1 MKTKPVISVVIPCH
15 NSEQTIEATLQ
26 SVANQ
31 SVQNTEVIAVDDGS
45 IDSTPKILN
54 EFAARDPRFK
64 VILINN
70 GGVSCARN
78 AGYLC
83 TSAPYVAFLDSD
95 DIWHPTY
102 LERLYEFCNA
112 NPHVG
117 IAFTSVR
124 IVDKDGVPTG
134 AVSSRKVTDLETL
147 DFMSGNPTTTGSNL
161 FIRRAVLKELF
172 GFVEGMNH
180 AEDQLFLLQA
190 RLAGWIVAGISTPLV
205 DYRQSD
211 TGQSSDLEAMRHG
224 WEQMIEMVMKTHPDE
239 IAPLVKKARAQEMLY
254 LSRRAM
260 RLGIGIS
267 AALGYAKSALAAN
280 PLIVVD
286 RSIQILAAAA
296 STVAEYSSPKSYRVI
311 KQEIAS

>member
-1 MKTKPVISVVIPCH
+1 MGELWVEDGQKLLYIGDSITDCGRRGA
-15 NSEQTIEATLQ
+15 EAPL
-26 SVANQ
+26 
-31 SVQNTEVIAVDDGS
+31 G
-45 IDSTPKILN
+45 
-54 EFAARDPRFK
+54 
-64 VILINN
+64 
-70 GGVSCARN
+70 
-78 AGYLC
+78 AGYVKMTC
-83 TSAPYVAFLDSD
+83 EQIVAG
-95 DIWHPTY
+95 WP
-102 LERLYEFCNA
+102 ERRIEFINK
-112 NPHVG
+112 G
-117 IAFTSVR
+117 I
-124 IVDKDGVPTG
+124 GG
-134 AVSSRKVTDLETL
+134 HKVTDLETL